1 MEILIIILLSTLA
14 VLLYF
19 IIGIG
24 ILELTYK
31 LGIIPEDDD
40 DDILAIMFAIFWPI
54 CLAIIII
61 VIPII
66 YLNII
71 VKNIKKK
78 KYKW

>member
-1 MEILIIILLSTLA
+1 MEILIIILLSILA

-40 DDILAIMFAIFWPI
+40 DDILAIIFAIFWPT
-54 CLAIIII
+54 CVSIIIV